1 MSVTIKNTLALQGEV
16 MQSIKDR
23 LESLSAQGITAS
35 QEHSGELNF
44 NGCASGYCQ
53 AWD

>member
-1 MSVTIKNTLALQGEV
+1 MSSTIMNLFSLSEGAIK
-16 MQSIKDR
+16 SIDKT
-23 LESLSAQGITAS
+23 LESLSAQGVTVNE
-35 QEHSGELNF
+35 EHTGEMNF